1 MQETFFTSS
10 VMMGFFNFIKEIGLL
25 NFIAGGIAVMAFGYG
40 YHQLHPNATVP
51 RSKNWS
57 GIGLV
62 LSRVVLGSIL
72 FVIGGLNGFFQFV
85 PVQMAQDCI
94 QCGQYINGL
103 IASGFLFPAVKSIEL
118 FTGALFLLGLWL
130 PLALVISAPI
140 VVNIALYHMFLA
152 PSGLGIA
159 LLMVGLELYLAY
171 RYREVFI
178 PLFQMKPTPAEVSL
192 QEARSTSG
200 EWSAT
205 Q

>member
-1 MQETFFTSS
+1 MNRHILDLISYERIVMQETFFTSS

-40 YHQLHPNATVP
+40 YHQLHPNATIP

-57 GIGLV
+57 GISLV

-94 QCGQYINGL
+94 QCGQYIDGL

-118 FTGALFLLGLWL
+118 FTGAL
-130 PLALVISAPI
+130 
-140 VVNIALYHMFLA
+140 H
-152 PSGLGIA
+152 
-159 LLMVGLELYLAY
+159 
-171 RYREVFI
+171 
-178 PLFQMKPTPAEVSL
+178 
-192 QEARSTSG
+192 
-200 EWSAT
+200 
-205 Q
+205 

>member
-94 QCGQYINGL
+94 QCGQYIDGL

-130 PLALVISAPI
+130 PLALV
-140 VVNIALYHMFLA
+140 L
-152 PSGLGIA
+152 
-159 LLMVGLELYLAY
+159 
-171 RYREVFI
+171 
-178 PLFQMKPTPAEVSL
+178 SL
-192 QEARSTSG
+192 IHI
-200 EWSAT
+200 
-205 Q
+205 